1 MNVSLQ
7 DSGKAVSPVRQD
19 PVRVVFAAD
28 RRLFAVLGVAIASLA
43 RSSNPERRY
52 QLTVMS
58 QDHDD
63 LSRESLALCAG
74 GRANISI
81 DLIEPDIDL
90 SGAQIDGGMH
100 YSAAA
105 AYFRLAIPETFA
117 DVDRVLYLDCDI
129 VVERD
134 ISELFD
140 LELGEHEEIAAAP
153 AVGVIQAARRGRI
166 IQHEGRALPLADYL
180 RAWVAKDKPESY
192 FNSGVILFD
201 LGKIRKCRPHFRKEV
216 MDLIVKDYQMP
227 DQDILNILFDGRVK
241 RLPLTWNLQNPSLS
255 YDDLP
260 THLLSDVEAAGAE
273 PGVIHFVTEK
283 KPWNTPGV
291 RRADRFWSCAADTP
305 FRKELWDAFMEK
317 AAPTAPMLSPRN
329 VDGSVSVI
337 VPVHNA
343 AATLCEALS
352 SALGQTALHEV
363 VVVDDRSDDG
373 SLEIA
378 LAMAAEIPRLRVISL
393 DRNFG
398 AGHARNVGLEVA
410 SGDHVAFLDPDDVYE
425 NETSLAR
432 LVSAIAAEGGDAA
445 LGMQMS
451 LMPNGEVRA
460 KKQAENPTIS
470 GRVAFSDTPFLWPC
484 LHHHRF
490 VFRRAF
496 LAERGL
502 RYSDHMR
509 GQDVVFLARVM
520 AENPRLVALSEPIYR
535 HRIRPFRL
543 SLTFKQTADRV
554 AAFAEAANVLAAA
567 GLHRQAWH
575 LLRSRFLDCLSNMQA
590 YADHPEIGEIIGL
603 WEGLRHL
610 RGQFF
615 AAGGFDD
622 DDLEA
627 QASGAIVAAILGF
640 SRDELRVL
648 LSGNSGRPLF
658 APAKVASNRTE
669 AAWEAMERASRR
681 AVAAA
686 QEAAEREKRR
696 EAEREAERKAER
708 EALRAAQR
716 EAQRAARREARR
728 EAEREAQRAAL
739 KAATKKKRAFA
750 AMIAARA
757 KPPRGAGFA
766 IAWVKIRR
774 THLFDAEWY
783 LRSNPDVGAARMHP
797 VTHFLKHG
805 CPEGRDPG
813 PYFNVFD
820 YYARRPDVARAGM
833 NALLHYLRYGRA
845 EGP

>member
-1 MNVSLQ
+1 MNAAMQ
-7 DSGKAVSPVRQD
+7 DSGRAVSPVRQD
-19 PVRVVFAAD
+19 PVRVIFAAD
-28 RRLFAVLGVAIASLA
+28 RRLFPVLGVAIASLA

-52 QLTVMS
+52 LLTIIS
-58 QDHDD
+58 QDRDD
-63 LSRESLALCAG
+63 LGKESLARCAG

-81 DLIEPDIDL
+81 DLIEPEIDL

-105 AYFRLAIPETFA
+105 AYFRLGIPETFA

-140 LELGEHEEIAAAP
+140 LELDEHEEIAAAP

-166 IQHEGRALPLADYL
+166 IQHAGRMLPLSDYL
-180 RAWVAKDKPESY
+180 RAWVAKDQLESY
-192 FNSGVILFD
+192 FNSGVVLFD
-201 LGKIRKCRPHFRKEV
+201 LKKIREKKPEFRKEV
-216 MDLIVKDYQMP
+216 MNLMANDYQMP
-227 DQDILNILFDGRVK
+227 DQDILNILFEGRVK
-241 RLPLTWNLQNPSLS
+241 LLPLKWNFQNPSLY

-260 THLLSDVEAAGAE
+260 PHLLTDVEAAGAE
-273 PGVIHFVTEK
+273 PSIIHFVTER

-291 RRADRFWSCAADTP
+291 RRADKFWSCAADTP
-305 FRKELWDAFMEK
+305 FAKELWDAFIAK
-317 AAPTAPMLSPRN
+317 AAPMAPPLSPMN
-329 VDGSVSVI
+329 LDGSVSVI

-343 AATLCEALS
+343 AATLHEALS
-352 SALGQTALHEV
+352 SALRQTALHEV
-363 VVVDDRSDDG
+363 VVVDDQSDDG
-373 SLEIA
+373 SLAIA
-378 LAMAAEIPRLRVISL
+378 QAIAAEVPRLRVISL
-393 DRNFG
+393 NSNFG
-398 AGHARNVGLEVA
+398 AGHARNVGLDVA
-410 SGDHVAFLDPDDVYE
+410 TGDHVAFLDPDDTYE
-425 NETSLAR
+425 NDTSLAR
-432 LVSAIAAEGGDAA
+432 LVSVIEAEGVDAA

-460 KKQAENPTIS
+460 KKAAENPTIS
-470 GRVAFSDTPFLWPC
+470 GRVAFGDTPFLWPC

-496 LAERGL
+496 LAERGV

-520 AENPRLVALSEPIYR
+520 AENPRLFALSEPIYR
-535 HRIRPFRL
+535 HRIRSFRL
-543 SLTFKQTADRV
+543 SLTFRQTADRV
-554 AAFAEAANVLAAA
+554 AAFAEAAKVLAAA

-575 LLRSRFLDCLSNMQA
+575 LLRSRFVDCIANMQA
-590 YADHPEIGEIIGL
+590 YAHHPGIGEIIGL
-603 WEGLRHL
+603 WDGLSHI

-622 DDLEA
+622 EDFEA
-627 QASGAIVAAILGF
+627 QAPGAIVAAILGL
-640 SRDELRVL
+640 SRDEFRIVL
-648 LSGNSGRPLF
+648 SSNSDRSLF

-669 AAWEAMERASRR
+669 AAWEAMERAGRL

-728 EAEREAQRAAL
+728 EAEREAQRAAI
-739 KAATKKKRAFA
+739 KAATKKKRAIA
-750 AMIAARA
+750 AMIAAKV

-766 IAWVKIRR
+766 MAWVKIWRS
-774 THLFDAEWY
+774 HLFDAGWY
-783 LRSNPDVGAARMHP
+783 LRTNPDVAVARMHP
-797 VTHFLKHG
+797 VTHFLNHG
-805 CPEGRDPG
+805 CSEGRDPG

-820 YYARRPDVARAGM
+820 YYSRRPDVARAGR
-833 NALLHYLRYGRA
+833 NALLHYLQYGRA
-845 EGP
+845 EAR